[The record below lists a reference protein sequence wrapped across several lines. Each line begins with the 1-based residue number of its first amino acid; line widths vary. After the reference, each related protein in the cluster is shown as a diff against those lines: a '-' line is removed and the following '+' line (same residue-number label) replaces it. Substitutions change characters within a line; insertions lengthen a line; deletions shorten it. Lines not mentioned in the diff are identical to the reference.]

1 MTQLWLKTQ
10 YVRRVEKHKNHLLT
24 LKSDISLLNRDNGVK
39 VILEADESKWREVKQ
54 TDAMILHG
62 RIQEASSNQQP
73 SERELELT
81 CTCNKRSRI
90 LKVTPGV
97 FPECEL
103 CPDNKVPTADKRGC
117 ILCPGSIEHTNVTS
131 TCKACSGNHISV
143 YKAENGSLSASLRCL
158 NCTEGT
164 VPSHDREHCIPC
176 PLITS
181 EGWIGNCSCPLH
193 THDTLDGVCVPRVG
207 LSEWPDERATY
218 LLHYPSGEKIDS
230 YFFRLYLRS
239 SLYLCKQKNETAC
252 QAVANMCV
260 MVMYQDD
267 YRASP
272 CRVFHDL
279 KHIPTSSEGSPM
291 PWLYYG
297 DGEASTVL
305 ARRKINFQYS
315 LDPNSKNSILNLT
328 ATRFSARGHFLDL
341 TSTSGSFLQLCP
353 ESWLGKDKGL
363 RFGSRYTHSCSLPA
377 RQLMSLAETEFLD
390 LYLQYWDGSDS
401 MMYALPVLTLNS
413 PGNKGSDESQWQ
425 LTRRLFLIDKVSGVR
440 ADVER
445 QRSIEPS
452 IVRYLKSLEIRVK
465 VQGPKEEG
473 RIYPP
478 LLVVEYGEL
487 TQEDIQANVPVAL
500 HFSVDYNMDNNLYHA
515 IEVSVGV
522 LSALAVV
529 WSGIETWSYSRRS
542 GKIGIDLLSLGQLAL
557 FSCGNLANVFF
568 LVVACASIHV
578 LFFYKG
584 QSVVHVLLPSAAQET
599 LIKNYVIA
607 AFSLKIVEVV
617 YMIWHQVSVE
627 IFLIDWERPRAKSSI
642 AHPQSHKIDQNS
654 VDQPVSIWRTYFV
667 ANEWNEIQT
676 NRKISLLFQ
685 IILTVFLLKIVG
697 LEYWSIP
704 DPELHTSL
712 PPHMQQS
719 RLSPTCRFAVGVIV
733 YMTVYLFQWLLMVG
747 IYERY
752 IKNGIQDFVD
762 VCSLA
767 NISVFILSLENYGFY
782 IHGRSPHGF
791 ADTDMQTMIGQL
803 QREEDSMCG
812 HRGLLPGTD
821 QQTFQIIVPPQL
833 RTYYRRVMSPISSIV
848 QTTNRLSMGTASG
861 LRSKM
866 AVENVDKSVQAYHSM
881 NRFLSAFLE
890 HVS

>member
-1 MTQLWLKTQ
+1 MTQ
-10 YVRRVEKHKNHLLT
+10 YESRMEKHETHLLT
-24 LKSDISLLNRDNGVK
+24 LKRDISLPNRDNGVK
-39 VILEADESKWREVKQ
+39 VIR
-54 TDAMILHG
+54 
-62 RIQEASSNQQP
+62 
-73 SERELELT
+73 ELT

-103 CPDNKVPTADKRGC
+103 CPDNKVPTADKRAC

-143 YKAENGSLSASLRCL
+143 YKAENGSLSAVLRCL

-181 EGWIGNCSCPLH
+181 EGQGGNCSCPLH
-193 THDTLDGVCVPRVG
+193 THDMLDGVCVPRAG
-207 LSEWPDERATY
+207 LSEWPAERATY

-267 YRASP
+267 YRTSP

-297 DGEASTVL
+297 EGEASTVL
-305 ARRKINFQYS
+305 TRRKINFKYS
-315 LDPNSKNSILNLT
+315 LDPNSKNSRLNLT
-328 ATRFSARGHFLDL
+328 AARFSAHGRFLDL
-341 TSTSGSFLQLCP
+341 TSTSGSLLQLCP
-353 ESWLGKDKGL
+353 ESWLGQDKGL

-377 RQLMSLAETEFLD
+377 RQLMSLAETQFLD

-440 ADVER
+440 ANAER

-500 HFSVDYNMDNNLYHA
+500 HFSVDYNMDNDLYHA

-568 LVVACASIHV
+568 LVVACASVHV

-642 AHPQSHKIDQNS
+642 AHPQSHRIDQNS
-654 VDQPVSIWRTYFV
+654 VNQPVSIWRTYFV

-676 NRKISLLFQ
+676 NRK
-685 IILTVFLLKIVG
+685 TN
-697 LEYWSIP
+697 
-704 DPELHTSL
+704 PELHTSL

-719 RLSPTCRFAVGVIV
+719 RLSSTCRFAVGVIV
-733 YMTVYLFQWLLMVG
+733 YMTIYLFQWLFMVG

-791 ADTDMQTMIGQL
+791 ADTDMHTMIGQL

-833 RTYYRRVMSPISSIV
+833 KTYYRRVMSPLSSIV
-848 QTTNRLSMGTASG
+848 QTTNRLSMGTAGG

-890 HVS
+890 HTLKDLNYDVRDKLFMESLLDIEFTETSDQGVFYSGSYHDKECRRKEKLSEEDFNR